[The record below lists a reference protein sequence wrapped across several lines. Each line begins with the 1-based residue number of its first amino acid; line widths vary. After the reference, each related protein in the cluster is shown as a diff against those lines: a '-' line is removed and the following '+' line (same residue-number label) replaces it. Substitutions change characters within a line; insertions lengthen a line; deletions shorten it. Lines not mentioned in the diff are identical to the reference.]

1 MTKTPNPKPATPA
14 ARRLRGAAFPLAA
27 GDAGA
32 SGRALLAGLR
42 DDLDKIASSDRMTVL
57 ERDRAAGAVINAFKV
72 AWQREVTK
80 AEAAHQGIINE
91 AKELAAG
98 TRRAEESLSPLDVR
112 RAERAADLLAKLP
125 PGERAADL
133 DRALDD
139 RDLARLAAHALLDPT
154 GAASKRAIAVTTDPA
169 RFQRVLLEGRPA
181 TEHLAAARAVAAAVD
196 ELAGAPEPW
205 RRAPSTSQDLMQ
217 VANGGIASIVG
228 QDVLRQL
235 VPVDVPGYLR
245 GMMTPQPGS
254 VAAPQGQRVQ
264 QDQPQGAA

>member
-1 MTKTPNPKPATPA
+1 MTNKTPHPKPATPA
-14 ARRLRGAAFPLAA
+14 ARRLRAAVFPLSA

-42 DDLDKIASSDRMTVL
+42 DDLDKIAGSDRMTAL
-57 ERDRAAGAVINAFKV
+57 ERDRAAGAVLAAFK
-72 AWQREVTK
+72 ANWSREVTK
-80 AEAAHQGIINE
+80 AEVAHQNIVAE

-125 PGERAADL
+125 LGERAADL

-245 GMMTPQPGS
+245 GMMLPKPGP
-254 VAAPQGQRVQ
+254 VAAPQDQ
-264 QDQPQGAA
+264 QAQQPPAGAA